1 MTAAANPLS
10 RLAPCMRLQSCVPLL
25 HQRSKDNPTALLE
38 LQIEDIL
45 CRCSTVPS
53 TRGDNQEP
61 KDYLLKQETAF
72 NIHNP
77 SLDHR
82 DR

>member
-10 RLAPCMRLQSCVPLL
+10 RLAPCMRLQACVPLL
-25 HQRSKDNPTALLE
+25 HQRSKDTPTGLLE

-45 CRCSTVPS
+45 CRYSTVPG
-53 TRGDNQEP
+53 TRADKQEP
-61 KDYLLKQETAF
+61 KDDLLKQETAF